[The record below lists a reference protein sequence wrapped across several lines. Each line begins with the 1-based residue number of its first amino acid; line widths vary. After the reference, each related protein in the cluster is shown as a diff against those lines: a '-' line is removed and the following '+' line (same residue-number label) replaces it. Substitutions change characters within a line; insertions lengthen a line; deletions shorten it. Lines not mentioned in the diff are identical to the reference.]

1 VTCIKGKLPL
11 FQRDRCAH
19 FLMSVTKEIAVAGD
33 RIRQSTYNLVVSFFH
48 FAITFY
54 LESSISKTMH
64 SYHPVHHVRHVAMNV
79 PVDLI
84 ITIVVAAI
92 VRIMHDLLAR
102 KRISETWLVEIC
114 ETSVIDIG
122 VVFKHAK
129 RHLAYILEFLRA
141 ILYSCTL

>member
-1 VTCIKGKLPL
+1 VTFIKEKLPL
-11 FQRDRCAH
+11 FQRDRFAH
-19 FLMSVTKEIAVAGD
+19 FLMSVMKEIVIVDD

-64 SYHPVHHVRHVAMNV
+64 PCLPVHHVRHVAMNV
-79 PVDLI
+79 PVDPI

-102 KRISETWLVEIC
+102 KRISETW
-114 ETSVIDIG
+114 
-122 VVFKHAK
+122 
-129 RHLAYILEFLRA
+129 
-141 ILYSCTL
+141 